1 MLQNELEK
9 LGFESK
15 EAKLYL
21 ALLELGEGDIADISR
36 KSGLKRTTVYH
47 LVDSLMGR
55 GLISQNKK
63 GKKVRYL
70 AEDPRS
76 IEESL
81 KEKEA
86 LYKKALPEL
95 LSVTNFLENKP
106 VIKYYEGLSCI
117 KEAYKDHLKHKDS
130 ELLGWWSKGYEVFVD
145 DFFYDYYMP
154 ERLKQKIWLRAI
166 VHDGPYGR
174 KHQKEDRAYLRQIKL
189 AAWKYAFTEMDIHLY
204 AKRKVSISSL
214 HEKFA
219 LIIESKAL
227 YNTLKNI
234 FELQWQS
241 LN

>member
-21 ALLELGEGDIADISR
+21 ALLELGEGDIADMSR

-55 GLISQNKK
+55 GLISQNKSD
-63 GKKVRYL
+63 KKVKYI

-76 IEESL
+76 IGENL

-86 LYKKALPEL
+86 LYKKTLPEL
-95 LSVTNFLENKP
+95 LSIANFLKNKP
-106 VIKYYEGLSCI
+106 IIKYYEGLNGI
-117 KEAYKDHLKHKDS
+117 KEVYKDHLKHKDS
-130 ELLGWWSKGYEVFVD
+130 ELLGWWSKGYEIPVD

-166 VHDGPYGR
+166 VHDGSYGR
-174 KHQKEDRAYLRQIKL
+174 KHQKEDSKYLRQIRL
-189 AAWKYAFTEMDIHLY
+189 ATWQNDFTEMDIHLY
-204 AKRKVSISSL
+204 AKRKVSINSFS
-214 HEKFA
+214 EKFA
-219 LIIESKAL
+219 LIIENKAL
-227 YNTLKNI
+227 YDTLKNI
-234 FELQWQS
+234 FELQWKG
-241 LN
+241 LE